1 MIDISYSPK
10 LSLRSQCDLL
20 NINRSSYYY
29 KPIKVNEI
37 DLKIM
42 RRVDEIYLN
51 FPFYGSRKI
60 TAILNKEFNIS
71 INRKKV
77 LRLMKLI
84 GIEPIYQKSKKTTI
98 INKEHKIYPYL
109 LRSIIINKVNQ
120 VWAAD
125 ITYIPMKYGFMYL
138 IAIIDWFSRY
148 IIGYKL
154 SNSLEIF
161 FCLEALEE
169 SFDNNKI
176 KPEIFNTDQGSQ
188 FTSDKWINFII
199 NNNVKVSMDGKGRWI
214 DNVIIERF
222 FRSLKYEE
230 IYINP
235 CDTITELKS
244 RINNYINFYNTE
256 RLHQSLDY
264 NTPSDIYHER
274 VNLSKIN

>member
-1 MIDISYSPK
+1 MIDISYSSK

-20 NINRSSYYY
+20 HINRSSYYY
-29 KPIKVNEI
+29 KPIKVSEI

-42 RRVDEIYLN
+42 RRIDEIYLD

-71 INRKKV
+71 INRKKI

-98 INKEHKIYPYL
+98 ANKENKIYPYL
-109 LRSIIINKVNQ
+109 LRNIIINKINQ

-125 ITYIPMKYGFMYL
+125 ITYIPMRYGFMYL

-188 FTSDKWINFII
+188 FTSDKWVNFIV

-235 CDTITELKS
+235 CDSVIELRS
-244 RINNYINFYNTE
+244 RINNYINFYNTQ

-274 VNLSKIN
+274 VILDNK

>member
-10 LSLRSQCDLL
+10 LSLRSQCGLL

-29 KPIKVNEI
+29 KTVKVNEI

-42 RRVDEIYLN
+42 RRIDEIYLN
-51 FPFYGSRKI
+51 SPFYGSRKI
-60 TAILNKEFNIS
+60 TAILNKEFDIS

-98 INKEHKIYPYL
+98 ANKKHKIYPYL
-109 LRSIIINKVNQ
+109 LRNVIINQVNQ

-148 IIGYKL
+148 IISYKL

-169 SFDNNKI
+169 AFDNNKI

-188 FTSDKWINFII
+188 FTSDKWVNFII

-214 DNVIIERF
+214 DNVVIERF

-235 CDTITELKS
+235 CDSVIELKS
-244 RINNYINFYNTE
+244 RINNYINFYNTQ
-256 RLHQSLDY
+256 RLHQSLNY
-264 NTPSDIYHER
+264 NTPSDIYHEI
-274 VNLSKIN
+274 VILDNK

>member
-10 LSLRSQCDLL
+10 LSLRSQCGLL

-29 KPIKVNEI
+29 KTVKVNEI

-42 RRVDEIYLN
+42 RRIDEIYLN
-51 FPFYGSRKI
+51 SPFYGSRKI
-60 TAILNKEFNIS
+60 TAILNKEFDIS

-98 INKEHKIYPYL
+98 ANKKHKIYPYL
-109 LRSIIINKVNQ
+109 LRNVIINQVNQ

-148 IIGYKL
+148 IISYKL

-169 SFDNNKI
+169 AFDNNKI

-188 FTSDKWINFII
+188 FTSDKWVNFII

-214 DNVIIERF
+214 DNVVIERF

-235 CDTITELKS
+235 CYSVIELKS
-244 RINNYINFYNTE
+244 RINNYINFYNTQ
-256 RLHQSLDY
+256 RLHQSLNY
-264 NTPSDIYHER
+264 NTPSDIYHEI
-274 VNLSKIN
+274 VILDNK